1 MWICHGIQ
9 SAFMSPISDPEI
21 LKSLGRAGADVH
33 VGPNAAAFAD
43 GALRMKA
50 VGFPKQVCRVSEGTV
65 GLLARFLD
73 EPSLAEKVY
82 ATYATLPTGGAG
94 LDRTWIRGP

>member
-1 MWICHGIQ
+1 
-9 SAFMSPISDPEI
+9 MSPINDVQI

-43 GALRMKA
+43 GALHMKA

-65 GLLARFLD
+65 GRLARFLD
-73 EPSLAEKVY
+73 EPSLAKKVWLFSGSGVLGDRGE
-82 ATYATLPTGGAG
+82 AGGA
-94 LDRTWIRGP
+94 DGPLME